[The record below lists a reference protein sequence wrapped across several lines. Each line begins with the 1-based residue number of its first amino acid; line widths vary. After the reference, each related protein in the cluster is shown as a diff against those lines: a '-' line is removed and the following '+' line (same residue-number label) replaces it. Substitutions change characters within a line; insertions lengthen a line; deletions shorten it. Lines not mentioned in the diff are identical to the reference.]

1 MHLMTPFLATEHVAE
16 LRREA
21 EHQHLVVLAQSAR
34 RRRTAPIRRGLALG
48 LVAISRASAGAVRR
62 LDACVADDL
71 GRSLAPTDGV

>member
-1 MHLMTPFLATEHVAE
+1 MHLLTPFLATDHIAE

-21 EHQHLVVLAQSAR
+21 ENQRLVTLAQPAR
-34 RRRTAPIRRGLALG
+34 VARNSPLRRGLALG

-71 GRSLAPTDGV
+71 GRSLAPTDGA